1 MSKITICK
9 GNIIMTSKGDTTF
22 HTFDGS
28 IVSTAGGSNYWGG
41 EQGTI
46 VGDYEPMES
55 PNETSIP
62 IIESKCLVKF
72 RPHSNWKGEYGFDWI
87 RTGDTGRSG
96 DNPLY
101 CILGRYYF
109 PIPNSGGEIDSC
121 GTPENIEE
129 YYKYGTSV
137 NATQEDYFSYRFIKD
152 KKMFDRL
159 IRTFPRFE
167 ITWKDHTKEL
177 PFYVVPILTL
187 WEGKKAAFSLKFEG
201 KEKAKNITFEFEN
214 PLVEG
219 IYLTLERPELD
230 LNKISLENGN
240 LNYLKKDCF
249 TICCKEEFYT
259 PQKLLVKADGK
270 LCGAMLILPNFYKVR
285 REIKI
290 VIIKTKTSISDQV
303 GKLEGGKE
311 SLRNFLNQAMID
323 PEITDEKENL
333 VCKYK
338 DKEEDKKFKEEC
350 AYFKERD
357 GMYYLN
363 DMNIETFKNHI
374 LEFYNGNKELKD
386 KYNDY
391 YKIFL
396 VGERAEINRGFTDV
410 RNNCSFCLLN
420 AGEQTAAH
428 EVLHSIGLDHTFE
441 KNSDDFIY
449 QGQETDNVMD
459 YLNEGVA
466 LYQWQWKL
474 INPAIKEIL
483 NRIINEQ
490 L

>member
-1 MSKITICK
+1 MRTRIVK
-9 GNIIMTSKGDTTF
+9 GTMNISSDGDIEF
-22 HTFDGS
+22 HTFGGDL
-28 IVSTAGGSNYWGG
+28 TFRAGGKNEWTSP
-41 EQGTI
+41 QTI
-46 VGDYEPMES
+46 VGDYEPMEL
-55 PNETSIP
+55 PNKTSIP
-62 IIESKCLVKF
+62 IVKSKCLVEF

-101 CILGRYYF
+101 CILGRYYI

-129 YYKYGTSV
+129 YYKYGTPV
-137 NATQEDYFSYRFIKD
+137 NVTPEDYYSYKFIKD
-152 KKMFDRL
+152 KEMFNRL
-159 IRTFPRFE
+159 TRTFSRFK
-167 ITWKDHTKEL
+167 ITWKNPAKEL

-187 WEGKKAAFSLKFEG
+187 WKGRKATFSLKFEG

-214 PLVEG
+214 SFVEDKG
-219 IYLTLERPELD
+219 YLTLERPKLD

-249 TICCKEEFYT
+249 TICCNKEFDT

-270 LCGAMLILPNFYKVR
+270 LCGAMLILPNSYKVR

-290 VIIKTKTSISDQV
+290 VIIYTETSISDKKGELV
-303 GKLEGGKE
+303 GKEE

-323 PEITDEKENL
+323 PKITYENL

-338 DKEEDKKFKEEC
+338 NKEENKKFKEEC
-350 AYFKERD
+350 TYFDKKDRI
-357 GMYYLN
+357 YYLKG
-363 DMNIETFKNHI
+363 MNMRTFENHI
-374 LEFYNGNKELKD
+374 LKFYYEKFKD

-396 VGERAEINRGFTDV
+396 VGERSEKYEGFTEV
-410 RNNCSFCLLN
+410 WNKYSFCLLN
-420 AGEQTAAH
+420 ADERTAAH

-449 QGQETDNVMD
+449 KGQQTDNVMD
-459 YLNEGVA
+459 YQNKGVA

>member
-1 MSKITICK
+1 MRTRIVK
-9 GNIIMTSKGDTTF
+9 GTMNISSDGDIEF
-22 HTFDGS
+22 HTFGGDLTFS
-28 IVSTAGGSNYWGG
+28 AGGKNEWTSP
-41 EQGTI
+41 QTI
-46 VGDYEPMES
+46 VGDYEPMEL
-55 PNETSIP
+55 PNKTSIP
-62 IIESKCLVKF
+62 IVKSKCLVEF

-101 CILGRYYF
+101 CILGRYYI

-121 GTPENIEE
+121 GTPKNVEE
-129 YYKYGTSV
+129 YDTPVNVTS
-137 NATQEDYFSYRFIKD
+137 EDYYSYKFIKD
-152 KKMFDRL
+152 KEMFNRL
-159 IRTFPRFE
+159 TRTFSRFK
-167 ITWKDHTKEL
+167 ITWKNPAKEL

-187 WEGKKAAFSLKFEG
+187 WKGRKATFSLKFEG

-214 PLVEG
+214 SFVEDKG
-219 IYLTLERPELD
+219 YLTLERPKLD

-249 TICCKEEFYT
+249 TICCNKEFDT

-270 LCGAMLILPNFYKVR
+270 LCGAMLILPNSYKVR

-290 VIIKTKTSISDQV
+290 VIIYTETSISDKKEELV
-303 GKLEGGKE
+303 GKEE

-323 PEITDEKENL
+323 PKITYENL

-338 DKEEDKKFKEEC
+338 NKEENKKFKEEC
-350 AYFKERD
+350 TYFNKDD
-357 GMYYLN
+357 GMYYLKG
-363 DMNIETFKNHI
+363 MNMRTFENHI
-374 LEFYNGNKELKD
+374 LKFYYEKFKD

-396 VGERAEINRGFTDV
+396 VGERSEKYEGFTEV
-410 RNNCSFCLLN
+410 WNKYSFCLLN
-420 AGEQTAAH
+420 ADERTAAH

-449 QGQETDNVMD
+449 EGQQTDNVMD
-459 YLNEGVA
+459 YQNKGVA

>member
-1 MSKITICK
+1 
-9 GNIIMTSKGDTTF
+9 MTSKGDTTF

-46 VGDYEPMES
+46 VGDYEPMEL
-55 PNETSIP
+55 PNKTSIP

-101 CILGRYYF
+101 CILGRYYI

-121 GTPENIEE
+121 GTPKNIEE
-129 YYKYGTSV
+129 YHKYGTPV
-137 NATQEDYFSYRFIKD
+137 NATQDDYFSYKFIKD
-152 KKMFDRL
+152 KKMFNRL
-159 IRTFPRFE
+159 IRTFPRFK
-167 ITWKDHTKEL
+167 ITWKDPAKEL

-187 WEGKKAAFSLKFEG
+187 WKGRKAAFSLKFEG
-201 KEKAKNITFEFEN
+201 KEKAKNITFQFEK
-214 PLVEG
+214 PLVEDEK
-219 IYLTLERPELD
+219 YLTLERPKLD

-249 TICCKEEFYT
+249 TICCNKEFDT

-290 VIIKTKTSISDQV
+290 VIIYTETSISDKK
-303 GKLEGGKE
+303 GKLVGGEE

-323 PEITDEKENL
+323 PKITYENL

-338 DKEEDKKFKEEC
+338 NKEENKKFKEEC
-350 AYFKERD
+350 TYFNKND
-357 GMYYLN
+357 KKYYLKN
-363 DMNIETFKNHI
+363 MNMGTFENHI
-374 LEFYNGNKELKD
+374 LKFYNEKFKD

-396 VGERAEINRGFTDV
+396 VGERSEKNAGFTDD
-410 RNNCSFCLLN
+410 RNKYSFCLLN
-420 AGEQTAAH
+420 ADERTAAH

-449 QGQETDNVMD
+449 KGQQTDNVMD
-459 YLNEGVA
+459 YLNKGVA

>member
-1 MSKITICK
+1 MRTRIVK
-9 GNIIMTSKGDTTF
+9 GTMHISSDGDIEF
-22 HTFDGS
+22 HTFGGDL
-28 IVSTAGGSNYWGG
+28 TFRAGGKNEWTSP
-41 EQGTI
+41 QTI
-46 VGDYEPMES
+46 VGDYEPMEL
-55 PNETSIP
+55 PNKTSIP
-62 IIESKCLVKF
+62 IVKSKCLVEF

-129 YYKYGTSV
+129 YYKYGTPV
-137 NATQEDYFSYRFIKD
+137 NVTPEDYYSYKFIKD
-152 KKMFDRL
+152 KEMFNRL
-159 IRTFPRFE
+159 TRTFSRFK
-167 ITWKDHTKEL
+167 ITWKNPAKEL

-187 WEGKKAAFSLKFEG
+187 WKGRKATFSLKFEG

-214 PLVEG
+214 SFVEDKG
-219 IYLTLERPELD
+219 YLTLERPKLD

-249 TICCKEEFYT
+249 TICCNKEFDT

-270 LCGAMLILPNFYKVR
+270 LCGAMLILPNSYKVR

-290 VIIKTKTSISDQV
+290 VIIYTETSISDKKGELV
-303 GKLEGGKE
+303 GKEE

-323 PEITDEKENL
+323 PKITYENL

-338 DKEEDKKFKEEC
+338 NKEENKKFKEEC
-350 AYFKERD
+350 TYFNKDD
-357 GMYYLN
+357 GMYYLKG
-363 DMNIETFKNHI
+363 MNMRTFENHI
-374 LEFYNGNKELKD
+374 LKFYYEKFKD

-396 VGERAEINRGFTDV
+396 VGERSEKYEGFTEV
-410 RNNCSFCLLN
+410 WNKYSFCLLN
-420 AGEQTAAH
+420 ADERTAAH

-449 QGQETDNVMD
+449 KGQQTDNVMD
-459 YLNEGVA
+459 YLNKGVA

>member
-1 MSKITICK
+1 MRTRIVK
-9 GNIIMTSKGDTTF
+9 GTMHISSDGDIEF
-22 HTFDGS
+22 HTFGGDL
-28 IVSTAGGSNYWGG
+28 TFRAGGKNEWTSP
-41 EQGTI
+41 QTI
-46 VGDYEPMES
+46 VGDYEPMEL
-55 PNETSIP
+55 PNKTSIP
-62 IIESKCLVKF
+62 IVKSKCLVEF

-129 YYKYGTSV
+129 YYKYGTPV
-137 NATQEDYFSYRFIKD
+137 NVTPEDYYSYKFIKD
-152 KKMFDRL
+152 KEMFNRL
-159 IRTFPRFE
+159 TRTFSRFK
-167 ITWKDHTKEL
+167 ITWKNPAKEL

-187 WEGKKAAFSLKFEG
+187 WKGRKATFSLKFEG

-214 PLVEG
+214 SFVEDKG
-219 IYLTLERPELD
+219 YLTLERPKLD

-249 TICCKEEFYT
+249 TICCNKEFDT

-270 LCGAMLILPNFYKVR
+270 LCGAMLILPNSYKVR

-290 VIIKTKTSISDQV
+290 VIIYTETSISDKKGELV
-303 GKLEGGKE
+303 GKEE

-323 PEITDEKENL
+323 PKITYENL

-338 DKEEDKKFKEEC
+338 NKEENKKFKEEC
-350 AYFKERD
+350 TYFDKKDRI
-357 GMYYLN
+357 YYLKG
-363 DMNIETFKNHI
+363 MNMRTFENHI
-374 LEFYNGNKELKD
+374 LKFYYEKFKD

-396 VGERAEINRGFTDV
+396 VGERSEKYEGFTDV
-410 RNNCSFCLLN
+410 RNKYSFCLLN
-420 AGEQTAAH
+420 ADERTAAH

-449 QGQETDNVMD
+449 EGQQTDNVMD
-459 YLNEGVA
+459 YQNKGVA

>member
-1 MSKITICK
+1 MRTRIVK
-9 GNIIMTSKGDTTF
+9 GTMHISSDGDIEF
-22 HTFDGS
+22 HTFGGDL
-28 IVSTAGGSNYWGG
+28 TFRAGGKNEWTSP
-41 EQGTI
+41 QTI
-46 VGDYEPMES
+46 VGDYEPMEL
-55 PNETSIP
+55 PNKTSIP
-62 IIESKCLVKF
+62 IVKSKCLVEF

-129 YYKYGTSV
+129 YYKYGTPV
-137 NATQEDYFSYRFIKD
+137 NVTPEDYYSYKFIKD
-152 KKMFDRL
+152 KEMFNRL
-159 IRTFPRFE
+159 TRTFSRFK
-167 ITWKDHTKEL
+167 ITWKNPAKEL

-187 WEGKKAAFSLKFEG
+187 WKGRKATFSLKFEG

-214 PLVEG
+214 SFVEDKG
-219 IYLTLERPELD
+219 YLTLERPKLD

-249 TICCKEEFYT
+249 TICCNKEFDT

-270 LCGAMLILPNFYKVR
+270 LCGAMLILPNSYKVR

-290 VIIKTKTSISDQV
+290 VIIYTETSISDKKGELV
-303 GKLEGGKE
+303 GKEE

-323 PEITDEKENL
+323 PKITYENL

-338 DKEEDKKFKEEC
+338 NKEENKKFKEEC
-350 AYFKERD
+350 TYFNKDD
-357 GMYYLN
+357 GMYYLKG
-363 DMNIETFKNHI
+363 MNMRTFENHI
-374 LEFYNGNKELKD
+374 LKFYYEKFKD

-396 VGERAEINRGFTDV
+396 VGERSEKYEGFTEV
-410 RNNCSFCLLN
+410 WNKYSFCLLN
-420 AGEQTAAH
+420 ADERTAAH

-449 QGQETDNVMD
+449 KGEQTDNKRV
-459 YLNEGVA
+459 
-466 LYQWQWKL
+466 
-474 INPAIKEIL
+474 
-483 NRIINEQ
+483 
-490 L
+490 

>member
-1 MSKITICK
+1 MRTRIVK
-9 GNIIMTSKGDTTF
+9 GTMHISSDGDIEF
-22 HTFDGS
+22 HTFGGDLTFS
-28 IVSTAGGSNYWGG
+28 AGGKNEWTSP
-41 EQGTI
+41 QTV
-46 VGDYEPMES
+46 VGAYEPIDVEDL
-55 PNETSIP
+55 PPENEKTC
-62 IIESKCLVKF
+62 KFLVHF
-72 RPHSNWKGEYGFDWI
+72 RRPDDYKGEYGFDWI

-101 CILGRYYF
+101 CILGRYYI

-121 GTPENIEE
+121 GTPKNVEE
-129 YYKYGTSV
+129 YDTPV
-137 NATQEDYFSYRFIKD
+137 NVTPEDYYSYKFIKD
-152 KKMFDRL
+152 KEMFNRL
-159 IRTFPRFE
+159 TRTFSRFK
-167 ITWKDHTKEL
+167 ITWKDPAKEL

-187 WEGKKAAFSLKFEG
+187 WKGRKATFSLKFEG

-214 PLVEG
+214 SFVEDKG
-219 IYLTLERPELD
+219 YLTLERPKLD

-249 TICCKEEFYT
+249 TICCNKEFDT

-270 LCGAMLILPNFYKVR
+270 LCGAMLILPNSYKVR

-290 VIIKTKTSISDQV
+290 VIIYTETSISDKV
-303 GKLEGGKE
+303 GKLVGGEE

-323 PEITDEKENL
+323 PKITYENL

-338 DKEEDKKFKEEC
+338 NKEENKKFKEEC
-350 AYFKERD
+350 TYFDKKDRI
-357 GMYYLN
+357 YYLKG
-363 DMNIETFKNHI
+363 MNMRTFENHI
-374 LEFYNGNKELKD
+374 LKFYYEKFKD

-396 VGERAEINRGFTDV
+396 VGERSEKYEGFTDV
-410 RNNCSFCLLN
+410 RNKYSFCLLN
-420 AGEQTAAH
+420 ADERTAAH

-449 QGQETDNVMD
+449 KGEQTDNVMD
-459 YLNEGVA
+459 YLNKGVA

>member
-1 MSKITICK
+1 MRTRVVK
-9 GNIIMTSKGDTTF
+9 GTMNISSDGDIEF
-22 HTFDGS
+22 HTFGGDLTFS
-28 IVSTAGGSNYWGG
+28 AGGKNEWTSP
-41 EQGTI
+41 QTI
-46 VGDYEPMES
+46 VGAYEPIEL
-55 PNETSIP
+55 PNKTSIPP

-121 GTPENIEE
+121 GTPKNIEE
-129 YYKYGTSV
+129 YHKYGTPV
-137 NATQEDYFSYRFIKD
+137 NVTQEDYYSYKFIKD

-159 IRTFPRFE
+159 IRTFPRFK
-167 ITWKDHTKEL
+167 ITWKDPAKEL

-187 WEGKKAAFSLKFEG
+187 WEGKKAVFSLKFEG
-201 KEKAKNITFEFEN
+201 KEKAKNITFRFEN
-214 PLVEG
+214 PLVEDEG
-219 IYLTLERPELD
+219 YLILERPKLD

-249 TICCKEEFYT
+249 TICCNKEFDT

-270 LCGAMLILPNFYKVR
+270 LCGAMLILPNYYKVR
-285 REIKI
+285 RKIKI
-290 VIIKTKTSISDQV
+290 VIINTKISNKKGKLV
-303 GKLEGGKE
+303 GKEE

-323 PEITDEKENL
+323 PEIIFEKENL

-338 DKEEDKKFKEEC
+338 NKEENKKFREKC
-350 AYFKERD
+350 TYFNEKERI
-357 GMYYLN
+357 YYLK
-363 DMNIETFKNHI
+363 DMNKEIFKNHI
-374 LEFYNGNKELKD
+374 LKFYNEDEEFKD

-396 VGERAEINRGFTDV
+396 VGVKSKKYNGFTDV
-410 RNNCSFCLLN
+410 RNNCSFCFLN
-420 AGEQTAAH
+420 ALEQTAAH

-449 QGQETDNVMD
+449 RGEQTDNVMD
-459 YLNEGVA
+459 YLNKGVA

-483 NRIINEQ
+483 NKIINEQ

>member
-1 MSKITICK
+1 MRTRIVK
-9 GNIIMTSKGDTTF
+9 GTMHISSDGDIEF
-22 HTFDGS
+22 HTFGGDL
-28 IVSTAGGSNYWGG
+28 TFRAGGKNEWTSP
-41 EQGTI
+41 QTI
-46 VGDYEPMES
+46 VGDYEPMEL
-55 PNETSIP
+55 PNKTSIP
-62 IIESKCLVKF
+62 IVKSKCLVEF

-129 YYKYGTSV
+129 YYKYGTPV
-137 NATQEDYFSYRFIKD
+137 NVTPEDYYSYKFIKD
-152 KKMFDRL
+152 KEMFNRL
-159 IRTFPRFE
+159 TRTFSRFK
-167 ITWKDHTKEL
+167 ITWKNPAKEL

-187 WEGKKAAFSLKFEG
+187 WKGRKATFSLKFEG

-214 PLVEG
+214 SFVEDKG
-219 IYLTLERPELD
+219 YLTLERPKLD

-249 TICCKEEFYT
+249 TICCNKEFDT

-270 LCGAMLILPNFYKVR
+270 LCGAMLILPNSYKVR

-290 VIIKTKTSISDQV
+290 VIIYTETSISDKKGELV
-303 GKLEGGKE
+303 GKEE

-323 PEITDEKENL
+323 PKITYENL

-338 DKEEDKKFKEEC
+338 NKEENKKFKEEC
-350 AYFKERD
+350 TYFNKDD
-357 GMYYLN
+357 GMYYLKG
-363 DMNIETFKNHI
+363 MNMRTFENHI
-374 LEFYNGNKELKD
+374 LKFYYEKFKD

-396 VGERAEINRGFTDV
+396 VGERSEKYEGFTEV
-410 RNNCSFCLLN
+410 WNKYSFCLLN
-420 AGEQTAAH
+420 ADERTAAH

-449 QGQETDNVMD
+449 EGQQTDNVMD
-459 YLNEGVA
+459 YQNKGVA

>member
-1 MSKITICK
+1 MRTRIVK
-9 GNIIMTSKGDTTF
+9 GTMHISSDGDIEF
-22 HTFDGS
+22 HTFGGDL
-28 IVSTAGGSNYWGG
+28 TFRAGGKNEWTSP
-41 EQGTI
+41 QTI
-46 VGDYEPMES
+46 VGDYEPMEL
-55 PNETSIP
+55 PNKTSIP
-62 IIESKCLVKF
+62 IVKSKCLVEF

-129 YYKYGTSV
+129 YYKYGTPV
-137 NATQEDYFSYRFIKD
+137 NVTPEDYYSYKFIKD
-152 KKMFDRL
+152 KEMFNRL
-159 IRTFPRFE
+159 TRTFSRFK
-167 ITWKDHTKEL
+167 ITWKNPAKEL

-187 WEGKKAAFSLKFEG
+187 WKGRKATFSLKFEG

-214 PLVEG
+214 SFVEDKG
-219 IYLTLERPELD
+219 YLTLERPKLD

-249 TICCKEEFYT
+249 TICCNKEFDT

-270 LCGAMLILPNFYKVR
+270 LCGAMLILPNSYKVR

-290 VIIKTKTSISDQV
+290 VIIYTETSISDKKGELV
-303 GKLEGGKE
+303 GKEE

-323 PEITDEKENL
+323 PKITYENL

-338 DKEEDKKFKEEC
+338 NKEENKKFKEEC
-350 AYFKERD
+350 TYFNKDD
-357 GMYYLN
+357 GMYYLKG
-363 DMNIETFKNHI
+363 MNMRTFENHI
-374 LEFYNGNKELKD
+374 LKFYYEKFKD

-396 VGERAEINRGFTDV
+396 VGERSEKYEGFTEV
-410 RNNCSFCLLN
+410 WNKYSFCLLN
-420 AGEQTAAH
+420 ADERTAAH

-449 QGQETDNVMD
+449 EGQQTDNVMD
-459 YLNEGVA
+459 YLNKGVA

>member
-1 MSKITICK
+1 MRTRIVK
-9 GNIIMTSKGDTTF
+9 GTMNISSDGDIEF
-22 HTFDGS
+22 HTFGGDL
-28 IVSTAGGSNYWGG
+28 TFRAGGKNEWTSP
-41 EQGTI
+41 QTI
-46 VGDYEPMES
+46 VGDYEPMEL
-55 PNETSIP
+55 PNKTSIP
-62 IIESKCLVKF
+62 IVKSKCLVEF

-101 CILGRYYF
+101 CILGRYYI

-129 YYKYGTSV
+129 YYKYGTPV
-137 NATQEDYFSYRFIKD
+137 NVTPEDYYSYKFIKD
-152 KKMFDRL
+152 KEMFNRL
-159 IRTFPRFE
+159 TRTFSRFK
-167 ITWKDHTKEL
+167 ITWKNPAKEL

-187 WEGKKAAFSLKFEG
+187 WKGRKATFSLKFEG

-214 PLVEG
+214 SFVEDKG
-219 IYLTLERPELD
+219 YLTLERPKLD

-249 TICCKEEFYT
+249 TICCNKEFDT

-270 LCGAMLILPNFYKVR
+270 LCGAMLILPNSYKVR

-290 VIIKTKTSISDQV
+290 VIIYTETSISDKKGELV
-303 GKLEGGKE
+303 GKEE

-323 PEITDEKENL
+323 PKITYENL

-338 DKEEDKKFKEEC
+338 NKEENKKFKEEC
-350 AYFKERD
+350 TYFDKKDRI
-357 GMYYLN
+357 YYLKG
-363 DMNIETFKNHI
+363 MNMRTFENHI
-374 LEFYNGNKELKD
+374 LKFYYEKFKD

-396 VGERAEINRGFTDV
+396 VGERSEKYEGFTEV
-410 RNNCSFCLLN
+410 WNKYSFCLLN
-420 AGEQTAAH
+420 ADERTAAH

-449 QGQETDNVMD
+449 EGQQTDNVMD
-459 YLNEGVA
+459 YQNKGVA

>member
-1 MSKITICK
+1 MRTRIVK
-9 GNIIMTSKGDTTF
+9 GTMNISSDGDIEF
-22 HTFDGS
+22 HTFGGDLTFS
-28 IVSTAGGSNYWGG
+28 AGGKNEWTSP
-41 EQGTI
+41 QTI
-46 VGDYEPMES
+46 VGDYEPMEL
-55 PNETSIP
+55 PNKTSIP
-62 IIESKCLVKF
+62 IVKSKCLVEF

-129 YYKYGTSV
+129 YYKYGTPV
-137 NATQEDYFSYRFIKD
+137 NVTPEDYYSYKFIKD
-152 KKMFDRL
+152 KEMFNRL
-159 IRTFPRFE
+159 TRTFSRFK
-167 ITWKDHTKEL
+167 ITWKNPAKEL

-187 WEGKKAAFSLKFEG
+187 WKGRKATFSLKFEG

-214 PLVEG
+214 SFVEDKG
-219 IYLTLERPELD
+219 YLTLERPKLD

-249 TICCKEEFYT
+249 TICCNKEFDT

-270 LCGAMLILPNFYKVR
+270 LCGAMLILPNSYKVR

-290 VIIKTKTSISDQV
+290 VIIYTETSISDKKGELV
-303 GKLEGGKE
+303 GKEE

-323 PEITDEKENL
+323 PKITYENL

-338 DKEEDKKFKEEC
+338 NKEENKKFKEEC
-350 AYFKERD
+350 TYFDKKDRI
-357 GMYYLN
+357 YYLKG
-363 DMNIETFKNHI
+363 MNMRTFENHI
-374 LEFYNGNKELKD
+374 LKFYNEKFKD

-396 VGERAEINRGFTDV
+396 VGERSEKYKGFTEV
-410 RNNCSFCLLN
+410 WNKYSFCLLN
-420 AGEQTAAH
+420 ADERTAAH

-449 QGQETDNVMD
+449 EGQQTDNVMD
-459 YLNEGVA
+459 YQNKGVA

>member
-1 MSKITICK
+1 MRTRIVK
-9 GNIIMTSKGDTTF
+9 GTMHISSDGDIEF
-22 HTFDGS
+22 HTFGGDL
-28 IVSTAGGSNYWGG
+28 TFRAGGKNEWTSP
-41 EQGTI
+41 QTI
-46 VGDYEPMES
+46 VGDYEPMEL
-55 PNETSIP
+55 PNKTSIP
-62 IIESKCLVKF
+62 IVKSKCLVEF

-129 YYKYGTSV
+129 YYKYGTPV
-137 NATQEDYFSYRFIKD
+137 NVTPEDYYSYKFIKD
-152 KKMFDRL
+152 KEMFNRL
-159 IRTFPRFE
+159 TRTFSRFK
-167 ITWKDHTKEL
+167 ITWKNPAKEL

-187 WEGKKAAFSLKFEG
+187 WKGRKATFSLKFEG

-214 PLVEG
+214 SFVEDKG
-219 IYLTLERPELD
+219 YLTLERPKLD

-249 TICCKEEFYT
+249 TICCNKEFDT

-270 LCGAMLILPNFYKVR
+270 LCGAMLILPNSYKVR

-290 VIIKTKTSISDQV
+290 VIIYTETSISDKKGELV
-303 GKLEGGKE
+303 GKEE

-323 PEITDEKENL
+323 PKITYENL

-338 DKEEDKKFKEEC
+338 NKEENKKFKEEC
-350 AYFKERD
+350 TYFNKDD
-357 GMYYLN
+357 GMYYLKG
-363 DMNIETFKNHI
+363 MNMRTFENHI
-374 LEFYNGNKELKD
+374 LKFYYEKFKD

-396 VGERAEINRGFTDV
+396 VGERSEKYEGFTEV
-410 RNNCSFCLLN
+410 WNKYSFCLLN
-420 AGEQTAAH
+420 ADERTAAH

-449 QGQETDNVMD
+449 QGQQTDNVMD
-459 YLNEGVA
+459 YLNKGVA

>member
-46 VGDYEPMES
+46 VGDYEPMEL
-55 PNETSIP
+55 PNKTSIP
-62 IIESKCLVKF
+62 IVKSKCLVEF

-101 CILGRYYF
+101 CILGRYYI

-121 GTPENIEE
+121 GTPKNVEE
-129 YYKYGTSV
+129 YDTPVNVTS
-137 NATQEDYFSYRFIKD
+137 EDYYSYKFIKD
-152 KKMFDRL
+152 KEMFNRL
-159 IRTFPRFE
+159 TRTFSRFK
-167 ITWKDHTKEL
+167 ITWKNPAKEL

-187 WEGKKAAFSLKFEG
+187 WKGRKATFSLKFEG

-214 PLVEG
+214 SFVEDKG
-219 IYLTLERPELD
+219 YLTLERPKLD

-249 TICCKEEFYT
+249 TICCNKEFDT

-270 LCGAMLILPNFYKVR
+270 LCGAMLILPNSYKVR

-290 VIIKTKTSISDQV
+290 VIIYTETSISDKKGELV
-303 GKLEGGKE
+303 GKEE

-323 PEITDEKENL
+323 PKITYENL

-338 DKEEDKKFKEEC
+338 NKEENKKFKEEC
-350 AYFKERD
+350 TYFNKDD
-357 GMYYLN
+357 GMYYLKG
-363 DMNIETFKNHI
+363 MNMRTFENHI
-374 LEFYNGNKELKD
+374 LKFYYEKFKD

-396 VGERAEINRGFTDV
+396 VGERSEKYEGFTEV
-410 RNNCSFCLLN
+410 WNKYSFCLLN
-420 AGEQTAAH
+420 ADERTAAH

-449 QGQETDNVMD
+449 QGEQTDNVMD
-459 YLNEGVA
+459 YQNKGVA

>member
-1 MSKITICK
+1 MRTRIVK
-9 GNIIMTSKGDTTF
+9 GTMHISSDGDIEF
-22 HTFDGS
+22 HTFGGDL
-28 IVSTAGGSNYWGG
+28 TFRAGGKNEWTSP
-41 EQGTI
+41 QTI
-46 VGDYEPMES
+46 VGDYEPMEL
-55 PNETSIP
+55 PNKTSIP
-62 IIESKCLVKF
+62 IVKSKCLVEF

-129 YYKYGTSV
+129 YYKYGTPV
-137 NATQEDYFSYRFIKD
+137 NVTPEDYYSYKFIKD
-152 KKMFDRL
+152 KEMFNRL
-159 IRTFPRFE
+159 TRTFSRFK
-167 ITWKDHTKEL
+167 ITWKNPAKEL

-187 WEGKKAAFSLKFEG
+187 WKGRKATFSLKFEG

-214 PLVEG
+214 SFVEDKG
-219 IYLTLERPELD
+219 YLTLERPKLD

-249 TICCKEEFYT
+249 TICCNKEFDT

-270 LCGAMLILPNFYKVR
+270 LCGAMLILPNSYKVR

-290 VIIKTKTSISDQV
+290 VIIYTETSISDKKGELV
-303 GKLEGGKE
+303 GKEE

-323 PEITDEKENL
+323 PKITYENL

-338 DKEEDKKFKEEC
+338 NKEENKKFKEEC
-350 AYFKERD
+350 TYFDKKDRI
-357 GMYYLN
+357 YYLKG
-363 DMNIETFKNHI
+363 MNMRTFENHI
-374 LEFYNGNKELKD
+374 LKFYNEKFKD

-396 VGERAEINRGFTDV
+396 VGERSEKYKGFTEV
-410 RNNCSFCLLN
+410 WNKYSFCLLN
-420 AGEQTAAH
+420 ADERTAAH

-449 QGQETDNVMD
+449 EGQQTDNVMD
-459 YLNEGVA
+459 YQNKGVA

>member
-1 MSKITICK
+1 MRTRIVK
-9 GNIIMTSKGDTTF
+9 GTMNISSDGDIEF
-22 HTFDGS
+22 HTFGGDL
-28 IVSTAGGSNYWGG
+28 TFRAGGKNEWTSP
-41 EQGTI
+41 QTI
-46 VGDYEPMES
+46 VGDYEPMEL
-55 PNETSIP
+55 PNKTSIP
-62 IIESKCLVKF
+62 IVKSKCLVEF

-129 YYKYGTSV
+129 YYKYGTPV
-137 NATQEDYFSYRFIKD
+137 NVTPEDYYSYKFIKD
-152 KKMFDRL
+152 KEMFNRL
-159 IRTFPRFE
+159 TRTFSRFK
-167 ITWKDHTKEL
+167 ITWKNPAKEL

-187 WEGKKAAFSLKFEG
+187 WKGRKATFSLKFEG

-214 PLVEG
+214 SFVEDKG
-219 IYLTLERPELD
+219 YLTLERPKLD

-249 TICCKEEFYT
+249 TICCNKEFDT

-270 LCGAMLILPNFYKVR
+270 LCGAMLILPNSYKVR

-290 VIIKTKTSISDQV
+290 VIIYTETSISDKKGELV
-303 GKLEGGKE
+303 GKEE

-323 PEITDEKENL
+323 PKITYENL

-338 DKEEDKKFKEEC
+338 NKEENKKFKEEC
-350 AYFKERD
+350 TYFNKDD
-357 GMYYLN
+357 GMYYLKG
-363 DMNIETFKNHI
+363 MNMRTFENHI
-374 LEFYNGNKELKD
+374 LKFYYEKFKD

-396 VGERAEINRGFTDV
+396 VGERSEKYEGFTEV
-410 RNNCSFCLLN
+410 WNKYSFCLLN
-420 AGEQTAAH
+420 ADERTAAH

-449 QGQETDNVMD
+449 KGQQTDNVMD
-459 YLNEGVA
+459 YLNKGVA

>member
-1 MSKITICK
+1 MRTRIVK
-9 GNIIMTSKGDTTF
+9 GTMNISSDGDIEF
-22 HTFDGS
+22 HTFGGDLTFS
-28 IVSTAGGSNYWGG
+28 AGGKNEWTSP
-41 EQGTI
+41 QTI
-46 VGDYEPMES
+46 VGDYEPMEL
-55 PNETSIP
+55 PNKTSIP
-62 IIESKCLVKF
+62 IVKSKCLVEF

-101 CILGRYYF
+101 CILGRYYI

-129 YYKYGTSV
+129 YYKYGTPV
-137 NATQEDYFSYRFIKD
+137 NVTPEDYYSYKFIKD
-152 KKMFDRL
+152 KEMFNRL
-159 IRTFPRFE
+159 TRTFSRFK
-167 ITWKDHTKEL
+167 ITWKNPAKEL

-187 WEGKKAAFSLKFEG
+187 WKGRKATFSLKFEG

-214 PLVEG
+214 SFVEDKG
-219 IYLTLERPELD
+219 YLTLERPKLD

-249 TICCKEEFYT
+249 TICCNKEFDT

-270 LCGAMLILPNFYKVR
+270 LCGAMLILPNSYKVR

-290 VIIKTKTSISDQV
+290 VIIYTETSISDKKGELV
-303 GKLEGGKE
+303 GKEE

-323 PEITDEKENL
+323 PKITYENL

-338 DKEEDKKFKEEC
+338 NKEENKKFKEEC
-350 AYFKERD
+350 TYFDKKNRI
-357 GMYYLN
+357 YYLKG
-363 DMNIETFKNHI
+363 MNMRTFENHI
-374 LEFYNGNKELKD
+374 LKFYNEKFKD

-396 VGERAEINRGFTDV
+396 VGERSEKYKGFTEV
-410 RNNCSFCLLN
+410 WNKYSFCLLN
-420 AGEQTAAH
+420 ADERTAAH

-449 QGQETDNVMD
+449 EGQQTDNVMD
-459 YLNEGVA
+459 YQNKGVA

>member
-1 MSKITICK
+1 MRTRIVK
-9 GNIIMTSKGDTTF
+9 GTMHISSDGDIEF
-22 HTFDGS
+22 HTFGGDL
-28 IVSTAGGSNYWGG
+28 TFRAGGKNEWTSP
-41 EQGTI
+41 QTI
-46 VGDYEPMES
+46 VGDYEPMEL
-55 PNETSIP
+55 PNKTSIP
-62 IIESKCLVKF
+62 IVKSKCLVEF

-129 YYKYGTSV
+129 YYKYGTPV
-137 NATQEDYFSYRFIKD
+137 NVTPEDYYSYKFIKD
-152 KKMFDRL
+152 KEMFNRL
-159 IRTFPRFE
+159 TRTFSRFK
-167 ITWKDHTKEL
+167 ITWKNPAKEL

-187 WEGKKAAFSLKFEG
+187 WKGRKAAFSLKFEG

-214 PLVEG
+214 SFVEDKG
-219 IYLTLERPELD
+219 YLTLERPKLD

-249 TICCKEEFYT
+249 TICCNKEFDT

-270 LCGAMLILPNFYKVR
+270 LCGAMLILPNSYKVR

-290 VIIKTKTSISDQV
+290 VIIYTETSISDKKGELV
-303 GKLEGGKE
+303 GKEE

-323 PEITDEKENL
+323 PKITYENL

-338 DKEEDKKFKEEC
+338 NKEENKKFKEEC
-350 AYFKERD
+350 TYFNKDD
-357 GMYYLN
+357 GMYYLKG
-363 DMNIETFKNHI
+363 MNMRTFENHI
-374 LEFYNGNKELKD
+374 LKFYYEKFKD

-396 VGERAEINRGFTDV
+396 VGERSEKYEGFTEV
-410 RNNCSFCLLN
+410 WNKYSFCLLN
-420 AGEQTAAH
+420 ADERTAAH

-449 QGQETDNVMD
+449 EGQQTDNVMD
-459 YLNEGVA
+459 YQNKGVA

>member
-1 MSKITICK
+1 MRTRIVK
-9 GNIIMTSKGDTTF
+9 GTMHISSDGDIEF
-22 HTFDGS
+22 HTFGGDLTFS
-28 IVSTAGGSNYWGG
+28 AGGKNEWTSP
-41 EQGTI
+41 QTI
-46 VGDYEPMES
+46 VGDYEPMEL
-55 PNETSIP
+55 PNKTSIP
-62 IIESKCLVKF
+62 IVKSKCLVEF

-101 CILGRYYF
+101 CILGRYYI

-129 YYKYGTSV
+129 YYKYGTPV
-137 NATQEDYFSYRFIKD
+137 NVTPEDYYSYKFIKD
-152 KKMFDRL
+152 KEMFNRL
-159 IRTFPRFE
+159 TRTFSRFK
-167 ITWKDHTKEL
+167 ITWKNPAKEL

-187 WEGKKAAFSLKFEG
+187 WKGRKATFSLKFEG

-214 PLVEG
+214 SFVEDKG
-219 IYLTLERPELD
+219 YLTLERPKLD

-249 TICCKEEFYT
+249 TICCNKEFDT

-270 LCGAMLILPNFYKVR
+270 LCGAMLILPNSYKVR

-290 VIIKTKTSISDQV
+290 VIIYTETSISDKKGELV
-303 GKLEGGKE
+303 GKEE

-323 PEITDEKENL
+323 PKITYENL

-338 DKEEDKKFKEEC
+338 NKEENKKFKEEC
-350 AYFKERD
+350 TYFDKKNRI
-357 GMYYLN
+357 YYLKG
-363 DMNIETFKNHI
+363 MNMRTFENHI
-374 LEFYNGNKELKD
+374 LKFYNEKFKD

-396 VGERAEINRGFTDV
+396 VGERSEKYKGFTEV
-410 RNNCSFCLLN
+410 WNKYSFCLLN
-420 AGEQTAAH
+420 ADERTAAH

-449 QGQETDNVMD
+449 EGQQTDNVMD
-459 YLNEGVA
+459 YQNKGVA

>member
-46 VGDYEPMES
+46 VGDYEPMEL
-55 PNETSIP
+55 PNKTSIP

-101 CILGRYYF
+101 CILGRYYI

-121 GTPENIEE
+121 GTPKNIEE
-129 YYKYGTSV
+129 YHKYGTPV
-137 NATQEDYFSYRFIKD
+137 NATQDDYFSYKFIKD
-152 KKMFDRL
+152 KKMFNRL
-159 IRTFPRFE
+159 IRTFPRFK
-167 ITWKDHTKEL
+167 ITWKDPAKEL

-187 WEGKKAAFSLKFEG
+187 WKGRKAAFSLKFEG
-201 KEKAKNITFEFEN
+201 KEKAKNITFQFEK
-214 PLVEG
+214 PLVEDEK
-219 IYLTLERPELD
+219 YLTLERPKLD

-249 TICCKEEFYT
+249 TICCNKEFDT

-290 VIIKTKTSISDQV
+290 VIIYTETSISDKK
-303 GKLEGGKE
+303 GKLVGGEE

-323 PEITDEKENL
+323 PKITYENL

-338 DKEEDKKFKEEC
+338 NKEENKKFKEEC
-350 AYFKERD
+350 TYFNKND
-357 GMYYLN
+357 KKYYLKN
-363 DMNIETFKNHI
+363 MNMGTFENHI
-374 LEFYNGNKELKD
+374 LKFYNEKFKD

-396 VGERAEINRGFTDV
+396 VGERSEKNAGFTDD
-410 RNNCSFCLLN
+410 RNKYSFCLLN
-420 AGEQTAAH
+420 ADERTAAH

-449 QGQETDNVMD
+449 KGQQTDNVMD
-459 YLNEGVA
+459 YLNKGVA

>member
-1 MSKITICK
+1 MRTRIVK
-9 GNIIMTSKGDTTF
+9 GTMNISSDGDIEF
-22 HTFDGS
+22 HTFGGDL
-28 IVSTAGGSNYWGG
+28 TFRAGGKNEWTSP
-41 EQGTI
+41 QTI
-46 VGDYEPMES
+46 VGDYEPMEL
-55 PNETSIP
+55 PNKTSIP
-62 IIESKCLVKF
+62 IVKSKCLVEF

-129 YYKYGTSV
+129 YYKYGTPV
-137 NATQEDYFSYRFIKD
+137 NVTPEDYYSYKFIKD
-152 KKMFDRL
+152 KEMFNRL
-159 IRTFPRFE
+159 TRTFSRFK
-167 ITWKDHTKEL
+167 ITWKNPAKEL

-187 WEGKKAAFSLKFEG
+187 WKGRKATFSLKFEG

-214 PLVEG
+214 SFVEDKG
-219 IYLTLERPELD
+219 YLTLERPKLD

-249 TICCKEEFYT
+249 TICCNKEFDT

-270 LCGAMLILPNFYKVR
+270 LCGAMLILPNSYKVR

-290 VIIKTKTSISDQV
+290 VIIYTETSISDKKGELV
-303 GKLEGGKE
+303 GKEE

-323 PEITDEKENL
+323 PKITYENL

-338 DKEEDKKFKEEC
+338 NKEENKKFKEEC
-350 AYFKERD
+350 TYFNKDD
-357 GMYYLN
+357 GMYYLKG
-363 DMNIETFKNHI
+363 MNMRTFENHI
-374 LEFYNGNKELKD
+374 LKFYYEKFKD

-396 VGERAEINRGFTDV
+396 VGERSEKYEGFTEV
-410 RNNCSFCLLN
+410 WNKYSFCLLN
-420 AGEQTAAH
+420 ADERTAAH

-449 QGQETDNVMD
+449 EGQQTDNVMD
-459 YLNEGVA
+459 YQNKGVA

>member
-1 MSKITICK
+1 MRTRIVK
-9 GNIIMTSKGDTTF
+9 GTMHISSDGDIEF
-22 HTFDGS
+22 HTFGGDL
-28 IVSTAGGSNYWGG
+28 TFRAGGKNEWTSP
-41 EQGTI
+41 QTI
-46 VGDYEPMES
+46 VGDYEPMEL
-55 PNETSIP
+55 PNKTSIP
-62 IIESKCLVKF
+62 IVKSKCLVEF

-129 YYKYGTSV
+129 YYKYGTPV
-137 NATQEDYFSYRFIKD
+137 NVTPEDYYSYKFIKD
-152 KKMFDRL
+152 KEMFNRL
-159 IRTFPRFE
+159 TRTFSRFK
-167 ITWKDHTKEL
+167 ITWKNPAKEL

-187 WEGKKAAFSLKFEG
+187 WKGRKATFSLKFEG

-214 PLVEG
+214 SFVEDKG
-219 IYLTLERPELD
+219 YLTLERPKLD

-249 TICCKEEFYT
+249 TICCNKEFDT

-270 LCGAMLILPNFYKVR
+270 LCGAMLILPNSYKVR

-290 VIIKTKTSISDQV
+290 VIIYTETSISDKKGELV
-303 GKLEGGKE
+303 GKEE

-323 PEITDEKENL
+323 PKITYENL

-338 DKEEDKKFKEEC
+338 NKEENKKFKEEC
-350 AYFKERD
+350 TYFNKDD
-357 GMYYLN
+357 GMYYLKG
-363 DMNIETFKNHI
+363 MNMRTFENHI
-374 LEFYNGNKELKD
+374 LKFYYEKFKD

-396 VGERAEINRGFTDV
+396 VGERSEKYEGFTEV
-410 RNNCSFCLLN
+410 WNKYSFCLLN
-420 AGEQTAAH
+420 ADERTAAH

-449 QGQETDNVMD
+449 KGQQTDNVMD
-459 YLNEGVA
+459 YQNKGVA

>member
-1 MSKITICK
+1 MRTRIVK
-9 GNIIMTSKGDTTF
+9 GTMNISSDGDIEF
-22 HTFDGS
+22 HTFGGDLTFS
-28 IVSTAGGSNYWGG
+28 AGGKNEWTSP
-41 EQGTI
+41 QTI
-46 VGDYEPMES
+46 VGDYEPMEL
-55 PNETSIP
+55 PNKTSIP
-62 IIESKCLVKF
+62 IVKSKCLVEF

-101 CILGRYYF
+101 CILGRYYI

-121 GTPENIEE
+121 GTPKNVEE
-129 YYKYGTSV
+129 YDTPVNVTS
-137 NATQEDYFSYRFIKD
+137 EDYYSYKFIKD
-152 KKMFDRL
+152 KEMFNRL
-159 IRTFPRFE
+159 TRTFSRFK
-167 ITWKDHTKEL
+167 ITWKNPAKEL

-187 WEGKKAAFSLKFEG
+187 WKGRKATFSLKFEG

-214 PLVEG
+214 SFVEDKG
-219 IYLTLERPELD
+219 YLTLERPKLD

-249 TICCKEEFYT
+249 TICCNKEFDT

-270 LCGAMLILPNFYKVR
+270 LCGAMLILPNSYKVR

-290 VIIKTKTSISDQV
+290 VIIYTETSISDKKGELV
-303 GKLEGGKE
+303 GKEE

-323 PEITDEKENL
+323 PKITYENL

-338 DKEEDKKFKEEC
+338 NKEENKKFKEEC
-350 AYFKERD
+350 TYFNKDD
-357 GMYYLN
+357 GMYYLKG
-363 DMNIETFKNHI
+363 MNMRTFENHI
-374 LEFYNGNKELKD
+374 LKFYYEKFKD

-396 VGERAEINRGFTDV
+396 VGERSEKYEGFTEV
-410 RNNCSFCLLN
+410 WNKYSFCLLN
-420 AGEQTAAH
+420 ADERTAAH

-449 QGQETDNVMD
+449 EGQQTDNVMD
-459 YLNEGVA
+459 YQNNGVA

-474 INPAIKEIL
+474 INSAIKEIL

>member
-1 MSKITICK
+1 MRTRIVK
-9 GNIIMTSKGDTTF
+9 GTMHISSDGDIEF
-22 HTFDGS
+22 HTFGGDLTFS
-28 IVSTAGGSNYWGG
+28 AGGKNEWTSP
-41 EQGTI
+41 QTI
-46 VGDYEPMES
+46 VGDYEPMEL
-55 PNETSIP
+55 PNKTSIP
-62 IIESKCLVKF
+62 IVKSKCLVEF

-101 CILGRYYF
+101 CILGRYYI

-129 YYKYGTSV
+129 YYKYGTPV
-137 NATQEDYFSYRFIKD
+137 NVTPEDYYSYKFIKD
-152 KKMFDRL
+152 KEMFNRL
-159 IRTFPRFE
+159 TRTFSRFK
-167 ITWKDHTKEL
+167 ITWKNPAKEL

-187 WEGKKAAFSLKFEG
+187 WKGRKATFSLKFEG

-214 PLVEG
+214 SFVEDKG
-219 IYLTLERPELD
+219 YLTLERPKLD

-249 TICCKEEFYT
+249 TICCNKEFDT

-270 LCGAMLILPNFYKVR
+270 LCGAMLILPNSYKVR

-290 VIIKTKTSISDQV
+290 VIIYTETSISDKKGELV
-303 GKLEGGKE
+303 GKEE

-323 PEITDEKENL
+323 PKITYENL

-338 DKEEDKKFKEEC
+338 NKEENKKFKEEC
-350 AYFKERD
+350 TYFDKKDRI
-357 GMYYLN
+357 YYLKG
-363 DMNIETFKNHI
+363 MNMRTFENHI
-374 LEFYNGNKELKD
+374 LKFYNEKFKD

-396 VGERAEINRGFTDV
+396 VGERSEKYKGFTEV
-410 RNNCSFCLLN
+410 WNKYSFCLLN
-420 AGEQTAAH
+420 ADERTAAH

-449 QGQETDNVMD
+449 EGQQTDNVMD
-459 YLNEGVA
+459 YQNKGVA

>member
-1 MSKITICK
+1 MRTRIVK
-9 GNIIMTSKGDTTF
+9 GTMNISSDGDIEF
-22 HTFDGS
+22 HTFGGDLTFS
-28 IVSTAGGSNYWGG
+28 AGGKNEWTSP
-41 EQGTI
+41 QTI
-46 VGDYEPMES
+46 VGDYEPMEL
-55 PNETSIP
+55 PNKTSIP
-62 IIESKCLVKF
+62 IVKSKCLVEF

-101 CILGRYYF
+101 CILGRYYI

-121 GTPENIEE
+121 GTPKNVEE
-129 YYKYGTSV
+129 YDTPVNVTS
-137 NATQEDYFSYRFIKD
+137 EDYYSYKFIKD
-152 KKMFDRL
+152 KEMFNRL
-159 IRTFPRFE
+159 TRTFSRFK
-167 ITWKDHTKEL
+167 ITWKNPAKEL

-187 WEGKKAAFSLKFEG
+187 WKGRKATFSLKFEG

-214 PLVEG
+214 SFVEDKG
-219 IYLTLERPELD
+219 YLTLERPKLD

-249 TICCKEEFYT
+249 TICCNKEFDT

-270 LCGAMLILPNFYKVR
+270 LCGAMLILPNSYKVR

-290 VIIKTKTSISDQV
+290 VIIYTETSISDKKGELV
-303 GKLEGGKE
+303 GKEE

-323 PEITDEKENL
+323 PKITYENL

-338 DKEEDKKFKEEC
+338 NKEENKKFKEEC
-350 AYFKERD
+350 TYFNKDD
-357 GMYYLN
+357 GMYYLKG
-363 DMNIETFKNHI
+363 MNMRTFENHI
-374 LEFYNGNKELKD
+374 LKFYYEKFKD

-396 VGERAEINRGFTDV
+396 VGERSEKYEGFTEV
-410 RNNCSFCLLN
+410 WNKYYFCLLN
-420 AGEQTAAH
+420 ADERTAAH

-449 QGQETDNVMD
+449 EGQQTDNVMD
-459 YLNEGVA
+459 YQNKGVA

>member
-1 MSKITICK
+1 MRTRIVK
-9 GNIIMTSKGDTTF
+9 GTMNISSDGDIEF
-22 HTFDGS
+22 HTFGGDL
-28 IVSTAGGSNYWGG
+28 TFRAGGKNEWTSP
-41 EQGTI
+41 QTI
-46 VGDYEPMES
+46 VGDYEPMEL
-55 PNETSIP
+55 PNKTSIP
-62 IIESKCLVKF
+62 IVKSKCLVEF

-101 CILGRYYF
+101 CILGRYYI

-129 YYKYGTSV
+129 YYKYGTPV
-137 NATQEDYFSYRFIKD
+137 NVTPEDYYSYKFIKD
-152 KKMFDRL
+152 KEMFNRL
-159 IRTFPRFE
+159 TRTFSRFK
-167 ITWKDHTKEL
+167 ITWKNPAKEL

-187 WEGKKAAFSLKFEG
+187 WKGRKATFSLKFEG

-214 PLVEG
+214 SFVEDKG
-219 IYLTLERPELD
+219 YLTLERPKLD

-249 TICCKEEFYT
+249 TICCNKEFDT

-270 LCGAMLILPNFYKVR
+270 LCGAMLILPNSYKVR

-290 VIIKTKTSISDQV
+290 VIIYTETSISDKKGELV
-303 GKLEGGKE
+303 GKEE

-323 PEITDEKENL
+323 PKITYENL

-338 DKEEDKKFKEEC
+338 NKEENKKFKEEC
-350 AYFKERD
+350 TYFDKKDRI
-357 GMYYLN
+357 YYLKG
-363 DMNIETFKNHI
+363 MNMRTFENHI
-374 LEFYNGNKELKD
+374 LKFYYEKFKD

-396 VGERAEINRGFTDV
+396 VGERSEKYEGFTEV
-410 RNNCSFCLLN
+410 WNKYSFCLLN
-420 AGEQTAAH
+420 ADERTAAH

-449 QGQETDNVMD
+449 KGQQTDNVMD
-459 YLNEGVA
+459 YDLNDQKFFNK
-466 LYQWQWKL
+466 YQIDIMQ
-474 INPAIKEIL
+474 
-483 NRIINEQ
+483 NEAKKYYAKK
-490 L
+490 

>member
-1 MSKITICK
+1 MRTRIVK
-9 GNIIMTSKGDTTF
+9 GTMHISSDGDIEF
-22 HTFDGS
+22 HTFGGDL
-28 IVSTAGGSNYWGG
+28 TFRAGGKNEWTSP
-41 EQGTI
+41 QTI
-46 VGDYEPMES
+46 VGDYEPMEL
-55 PNETSIP
+55 PNKTSIP
-62 IIESKCLVKF
+62 IIESKCLVEF

-101 CILGRYYF
+101 CILGRYYI
-109 PIPNSGGEIDSC
+109 PIPNSGGETDSC
-121 GTPENIEE
+121 GTPKNIKE
-129 YYKYGTSV
+129 YGTPV
-137 NATQEDYFSYRFIKD
+137 NVTPEDYYSYKFIKD
-152 KKMFDRL
+152 KEMFNRL
-159 IRTFPRFE
+159 TRTFSRFK
-167 ITWKDHTKEL
+167 ITWKNPAKEL

-187 WEGKKAAFSLKFEG
+187 WKGRKATFSLKFEG
-201 KEKAKNITFEFEN
+201 KEKTKNITFEFEN
-214 PLVEG
+214 SFVEDKG
-219 IYLTLERPELD
+219 YLTLERPKLD

-249 TICCKEEFYT
+249 TICCNKEFDT

-270 LCGAMLILPNFYKVR
+270 LCGAMLILPNSYKVR

-290 VIIKTKTSISDQV
+290 VIIYTETSISDKKGELV
-303 GKLEGGKE
+303 GKEE

-323 PEITDEKENL
+323 PKITYENL

-338 DKEEDKKFKEEC
+338 NKEENKKFKEEC
-350 AYFKERD
+350 TYFDKKDRI
-357 GMYYLN
+357 YYLKG
-363 DMNIETFKNHI
+363 MNMRTFENHI
-374 LEFYNGNKELKD
+374 LKFYYEKFKD

-396 VGERAEINRGFTDV
+396 VGERSEKYEGFTDV
-410 RNNCSFCLLN
+410 RNKYSFCLLN
-420 AGEQTAAH
+420 ADERTAAH

-449 QGQETDNVMD
+449 EGQQTDNVMD
-459 YLNEGVA
+459 YQNKGVA

>member
-1 MSKITICK
+1 MRTRIVK
-9 GNIIMTSKGDTTF
+9 GTMNISSDGDIEF
-22 HTFDGS
+22 HTFGGDL
-28 IVSTAGGSNYWGG
+28 TFRAGGKNEWTSP
-41 EQGTI
+41 QTI
-46 VGDYEPMES
+46 VGDYEPMEL
-55 PNETSIP
+55 PNKTSIP
-62 IIESKCLVKF
+62 IVKSKCLVEF

-129 YYKYGTSV
+129 YYKYGTPV
-137 NATQEDYFSYRFIKD
+137 NVTPEDYYSYKFIKD
-152 KKMFDRL
+152 KEMFNRL
-159 IRTFPRFE
+159 TRTFSRFK
-167 ITWKDHTKEL
+167 ITWKNPAKEL

-187 WEGKKAAFSLKFEG
+187 WKGRKATFSLKFEG

-214 PLVEG
+214 SFVEDKG
-219 IYLTLERPELD
+219 YLTLERPKLD

-249 TICCKEEFYT
+249 TICCNKEFDT

-270 LCGAMLILPNFYKVR
+270 LCGAMLILPNSYKVR

-290 VIIKTKTSISDQV
+290 VIIYTETSISDKKGELV
-303 GKLEGGKE
+303 GKEE

-323 PEITDEKENL
+323 PKITYENL

-338 DKEEDKKFKEEC
+338 NKEENKKFKEEC
-350 AYFKERD
+350 TYFNKDD
-357 GMYYLN
+357 GMYYLKG
-363 DMNIETFKNHI
+363 MNMRTFENHI
-374 LEFYNGNKELKD
+374 LKFYYEKFKD

-396 VGERAEINRGFTDV
+396 VGERSEKYEGFTEV
-410 RNNCSFCLLN
+410 WNKYSFCLLN
-420 AGEQTAAH
+420 ADERTAAH

-449 QGQETDNVMD
+449 QGEQTDNVMD
-459 YLNEGVA
+459 YLNKGVA

>member
-1 MSKITICK
+1 MRTRVVK
-9 GNIIMTSKGDTTF
+9 GTMNISSDGDIEF
-22 HTFDGS
+22 HTFGGDL
-28 IVSTAGGSNYWGG
+28 TFRAGGKNEWTSP
-41 EQGTI
+41 QTI
-46 VGDYEPMES
+46 VGDYEPMEL
-55 PNETSIP
+55 PNKTSIP
-62 IIESKCLVKF
+62 IVKSKCLVEF

-101 CILGRYYF
+101 CILGRYYI
-109 PIPNSGGEIDSC
+109 PIPNSGGETDSC
-121 GTPENIEE
+121 GTPKNIEE
-129 YYKYGTSV
+129 YDTPVNVTS
-137 NATQEDYFSYRFIKD
+137 EDYYSYKFIKD
-152 KKMFDRL
+152 KEMFNRL
-159 IRTFPRFE
+159 TRTFSRFK
-167 ITWKDHTKEL
+167 ITWKNPAKEL

-187 WEGKKAAFSLKFEG
+187 WKGRKATFSLKFEG

-214 PLVEG
+214 SFVEDKG
-219 IYLTLERPELD
+219 YLTLERPKLD

-249 TICCKEEFYT
+249 TICCNKEFDT

-270 LCGAMLILPNFYKVR
+270 LCGAMLILPNSYKVR

-290 VIIKTKTSISDQV
+290 VIIYTETSISDKKGELV
-303 GKLEGGKE
+303 GKEE

-323 PEITDEKENL
+323 PKITYENL
-333 VCKYK
+333 VCKDK
-338 DKEEDKKFKEEC
+338 NKEENKKFKEKC
-350 AYFKERD
+350 AYFNKDD
-357 GMYYLN
+357 GMYYLKG
-363 DMNIETFKNHI
+363 MNMRTFENHI
-374 LEFYNGNKELKD
+374 LKFYNEKFKD

-396 VGERAEINRGFTDV
+396 VGERSEKYKGFTDV
-410 RNNCSFCLLN
+410 WNKYSFCLLN
-420 AGEQTAAH
+420 ADERTAAH

-449 QGQETDNVMD
+449 EGQQTDNVMD
-459 YLNEGVA
+459 YQNKGVA

>member
-1 MSKITICK
+1 MRTRIVK
-9 GNIIMTSKGDTTF
+9 GTMNISSDGDIEF
-22 HTFDGS
+22 HTFGGDLTFS
-28 IVSTAGGSNYWGG
+28 AGGKNEWTSP
-41 EQGTI
+41 QTI
-46 VGDYEPMES
+46 VGDYEPMEL
-55 PNETSIP
+55 PNKTSIP
-62 IIESKCLVKF
+62 IVKSKCLVEF

-101 CILGRYYF
+101 CILGRYYI

-121 GTPENIEE
+121 GTPKNVEE
-129 YYKYGTSV
+129 YDTPVNVTS
-137 NATQEDYFSYRFIKD
+137 EDYYSYKFIKD
-152 KKMFDRL
+152 KEMFNRL
-159 IRTFPRFE
+159 TRTFSRFK
-167 ITWKDHTKEL
+167 ITWKNPAKEL

-187 WEGKKAAFSLKFEG
+187 WKGRKATFSLKFEG

-214 PLVEG
+214 SFVEDKG
-219 IYLTLERPELD
+219 YLTLERPKLD

-249 TICCKEEFYT
+249 TICCNKEFDT

-270 LCGAMLILPNFYKVR
+270 LCGAMLILPNSYKVR

-290 VIIKTKTSISDQV
+290 VIIYTETSISDKKGELV
-303 GKLEGGKE
+303 GKEE

-323 PEITDEKENL
+323 PKITYENL

-338 DKEEDKKFKEEC
+338 NKEENKKFKEEC
-350 AYFKERD
+350 TYFNKDD
-357 GMYYLN
+357 GMYYLKG
-363 DMNIETFKNHI
+363 MNMRTFENHI
-374 LEFYNGNKELKD
+374 LKFYYEKFKD

-396 VGERAEINRGFTDV
+396 VGERSEKYEGFTEV
-410 RNNCSFCLLN
+410 WNKYSFCLLN
-420 AGEQTAAH
+420 ADERTAAH

-449 QGQETDNVMD
+449 EGQQTDNVMD
-459 YLNEGVA
+459 YQNNGVA

>member
-1 MSKITICK
+1 MRTRIVK
-9 GNIIMTSKGDTTF
+9 GTMNISSDGDIEF
-22 HTFDGS
+22 HTFGGDLTFS
-28 IVSTAGGSNYWGG
+28 AGGKNEWTSP
-41 EQGTI
+41 QTI
-46 VGDYEPMES
+46 VGDYEPMEL
-55 PNETSIP
+55 PNKTSIP
-62 IIESKCLVKF
+62 IVKSKCLVEF

-129 YYKYGTSV
+129 YYKYGTPV
-137 NATQEDYFSYRFIKD
+137 NVTPEDYYSYKFIKD
-152 KKMFDRL
+152 KEMFNRL
-159 IRTFPRFE
+159 TRTFSRFK
-167 ITWKDHTKEL
+167 ITWKNPAKEL

-187 WEGKKAAFSLKFEG
+187 WKGRKATFSLKFEG

-214 PLVEG
+214 SFVEDKG
-219 IYLTLERPELD
+219 YLTLERPKLD

-249 TICCKEEFYT
+249 TICCNKEFDT

-270 LCGAMLILPNFYKVR
+270 LCGAMLILPNSYKVR

-290 VIIKTKTSISDQV
+290 VIIYTETSISDKKGELV
-303 GKLEGGKE
+303 GKEE

-323 PEITDEKENL
+323 PKITYENL

-338 DKEEDKKFKEEC
+338 NKEENKKFKEEC
-350 AYFKERD
+350 TYFNKDD
-357 GMYYLN
+357 GMYYLKG
-363 DMNIETFKNHI
+363 MNMRTFENHI
-374 LEFYNGNKELKD
+374 LKFYYEKFKD

-396 VGERAEINRGFTDV
+396 VGERSEKYEGFTEV
-410 RNNCSFCLLN
+410 WNKYSFCLLN
-420 AGEQTAAH
+420 ADERTAAH

-449 QGQETDNVMD
+449 EGQQTDNVMD
-459 YLNEGVA
+459 YQNKGVA